1 MAIVKN
7 YDVIGKNY
15 IFEDYLKTPVLHMFF
30 ENSYYYYIPIGL
42 QAICV
47 IHCMRKGNQNKWIWI
62 IVFLPV
68 IGSLAYIFS
77 EIITRRGIDNVTS
90 GVGSVLNPGG
100 SVRKLE
106 EQLRFSD
113 TFHNR
118 IALADAYLAT
128 GQTDD
133 AINLYE
139 QSLTGVFTENEH
151 VIKQLIVAYS
161 NVGRYADILPLAKK
175 IYASPQFA
183 KSRVHVLYAMALEQT
198 GKNELAEKEY
208 KTMNGRFAYFEAR
221 YQYSLFLLR
230 AGRDDEAKQVLDSM
244 VYEGGH
250 LSSRERRANNVW
262 IGKARDEVRKLNT
275 VNKP

>member
-1 MAIVKN
+1 
-7 YDVIGKNY
+7 
-15 IFEDYLKTPVLHMFF
+15 MFF
-30 ENSYYYYIPIGL
+30 ANSYYYYIPIAL

-68 IGSLAYIFS
+68 IGSLMYIFS
-77 EIITRRGIDNVTS
+77 EMITGREIDNVTS
-90 GVGSVLNPGG
+90 GVGSVFNPGG
-100 SVRKLE
+100 SIRKLE

-118 IALADAYLAT
+118 VALADGYLAAGNT
-128 GQTDD
+128 NE
-133 AINLYE
+133 AIALYE

-151 VIKQLIVAYS
+151 VLKQLIVAYY

-183 KSRVHVLYAMALEQT
+183 KSRVHILYAMALEQT
-198 GKNELAEKEY
+198 GKQEEAEKEF

-221 YQYSLFLLR
+221 YQYTLFLLK
-230 AGRDDEAKQVLDSM
+230 AGRYDEAKQLLEAI

-250 LSSRERRANNVW
+250 LSSRERRANQAW
-262 IGKARDEVRKLNT
+262 INKAKDEMRKLNT
-275 VNKP
+275 VSRP